1 MNKNPASEKHSVLTV
16 EELRGQLAEAQETL
30 KAIHQGEVDA
40 LVVSTPEG
48 DKIYTISGAERPYRI
63 LIQEMK
69 EGAVILSDDNTILYC
84 NDGFAKMVKSPLD
97 KTIGTNIQKLISK
110 THIASF
116 EELLAQG
123 RTGKGAT
130 TKEITLQATDSA
142 LVPTQIS
149 INSLRM
155 DNLLSPFLIVA
166 DLTQHMEEEVK
177 RYTANLER
185 AVQERTEALK
195 NAERFAAIGETA
207 GMVGHD
213 IRNPLQSIIG
223 ELYLEKDWVNSL
235 PDNQTKGDLKESLD
249 SIERNVTYINK
260 IVADLQDYARTL
272 TPLKQKVNL
281 EETIEDAFTMVS
293 TPENVQ
299 VSISAEK
306 NLPQL
311 TADSTMLKRVLV
323 NLIQNAVQAMP
334 NGGNLTVSSTRKDSQ
349 VLINVEDTGEGI
361 PEEAKGKLFTPLFT
375 TKSKGQ
381 GFGLAVVK
389 RLVEAQGGTITFE
402 SELGKGT
409 AFTIKMPLT

>member
-1 MNKNPASEKHSVLTV
+1 
-16 EELRGQLAEAQETL
+16 
-30 KAIHQGEVDA
+30 
-40 LVVSTPEG
+40 
-48 DKIYTISGAERPYRI
+48 
-63 LIQEMK
+63 MK

-149 INSLRM
+149 INLLRM
-155 DNLLSPFLIVA
+155 DNLLSPFLIVV

-185 AVQERTEALK
+185 AVHERTEALK

-213 IRNPLQSIIG
+213 IRNPLQSISG
-223 ELYLEKDWVNSL
+223 ELYLIRSELNSSGDIEKNKL
-235 PDNQTKGDLKESLD
+235 RESLEM
-249 SIERNVTYINK
+249 IENQIDYVNK
-260 IVADLQDYARTL
+260 IVLDLQDFAR
-272 TPLKQKVNL
+272 PLNPVAQETNL
-281 EETIEDAFTMVS
+281 EDTVESLLMKTDIPQNIRAFSEIQKEAKKMMTDPTFLRRILQNLIANAIQAMPQGGKLSVK
-293 TPENVQ
+293 
-299 VSISAEK
+299 AEK
-306 NLPQL
+306 NE
-311 TADSTMLKRVLV
+311 K
-323 NLIQNAVQAMP
+323 N
-334 NGGNLTVSSTRKDSQ
+334 
-349 VLINVEDTGEGI
+349 VLITVADTGNGI
-361 PEEAKGKLFTPLFT
+361 PEEAKTKMFQPLFT
-375 TKSKGQ
+375 TKAKGQ
-381 GFGLAVVK
+381 GFGLAVCK
-389 RLVEAQGGTITFE
+389 RLVEAQCGEITFE
-402 SELGKGT
+402 SEVGKGT

>member
-48 DKIYTISGAERPYRI
+48 NKIYTISGAERPYRI

-149 INSLRM
+149 INLLRM

-185 AVQERTEALK
+185 TVQERTEALK

-213 IRNPLQSIIG
+213 IRNPLQSISG
-223 ELYLEKDWVNSL
+223 ELYLIRSELNSSGDIEKNKL
-235 PDNQTKGDLKESLD
+235 RESLEM
-249 SIERNVTYINK
+249 IENQIDYVNK
-260 IVADLQDYARTL
+260 IVLDLQDFAR
-272 TPLKQKVNL
+272 PLNPVAQETNL
-281 EETIEDAFTMVS
+281 EDTVESLLMKTDIPQNIRAFSEIQKEAKKMMTDPTFLRRILQNLIANAIQAMPQGGKLSVK
-293 TPENVQ
+293 
-299 VSISAEK
+299 AEK
-306 NLPQL
+306 NE
-311 TADSTMLKRVLV
+311 K
-323 NLIQNAVQAMP
+323 N
-334 NGGNLTVSSTRKDSQ
+334 
-349 VLINVEDTGEGI
+349 VLITVADTGNGI
-361 PEEAKGKLFTPLFT
+361 PEEAKTKMFQPLFT
-375 TKSKGQ
+375 TKAKGQ
-381 GFGLAVVK
+381 GFGLAVCK
-389 RLVEAQGGTITFE
+389 RLVEAQCGEITFE
-402 SELGKGT
+402 SEVGKGT

>member
-48 DKIYTISGAERPYRI
+48 NKIYTISGAERPYRI

-149 INSLRM
+149 INLLRM
-155 DNLLSPFLIVA
+155 DNLLSPFLIVV

-185 AVQERTEALK
+185 TVQERTEALK

-213 IRNPLQSIIG
+213 IRNPLQSISG
-223 ELYLEKDWVNSL
+223 ELYLIRSELNSSGDIEKNKL
-235 PDNQTKGDLKESLD
+235 RESLEM
-249 SIERNVTYINK
+249 IENQIDYVNK
-260 IVADLQDYARTL
+260 IVLDLQDFAR
-272 TPLKQKVNL
+272 PLNPVAQETNL
-281 EETIEDAFTMVS
+281 EDTVES
-293 TPENVQ
+293 
-299 VSISAEK
+299 
-306 NLPQL
+306 
-311 TADSTMLKRVLV
+311 LKV
-323 NLIQNAVQAMP
+323 
-334 NGGNLTVSSTRKDSQ
+334 
-349 VLINVEDTGEGI
+349 
-361 PEEAKGKLFTPLFT
+361 
-375 TKSKGQ
+375 
-381 GFGLAVVK
+381 
-389 RLVEAQGGTITFE
+389 
-402 SELGKGT
+402 
-409 AFTIKMPLT
+409 